1 MDLMDQ
7 PFNLLHQLKRIVFLQ
22 SLKMKE
28 EQAAREAEEA
38 AKNKANSK
46 NPNQRQQQSRNPA
59 VKSPMKQTPPSNISI
74 DDIEEFIEEGM

>member
-1 MDLMDQ
+1 MDQ

-28 EQAAREAEEA
+28 EQEAREAEEA
-38 AKNKANSK
+38 AKKNKPPPNRHAPK
-46 NPNQRQQQSRNPA
+46 NQPA
-59 VKSPMKQTPPSNISI
+59 VNKPMKQTPPSNISM